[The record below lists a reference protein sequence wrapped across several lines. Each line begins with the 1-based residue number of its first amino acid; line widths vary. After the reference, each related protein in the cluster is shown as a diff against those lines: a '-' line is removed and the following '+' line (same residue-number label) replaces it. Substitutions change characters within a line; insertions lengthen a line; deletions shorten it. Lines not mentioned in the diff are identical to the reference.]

1 MSPVLATWLAR
12 AVEFYLAVGLLFAV
26 PFTLRG
32 ARRLDP
38 VARHSTWGFHLLIV
52 PGSAALWPLLAWRW
66 WSCVAPPVER
76 NAHRLAAPGA
86 ESAIAADSAPC
97 AESAIT
103 ADSASPGSSEAPR

>member
-12 AVEFYLAVGLLFAV
+12 AVEMYFIVGLVFAV

-32 ARRLDP
+32 AGRLDP

-66 WSCVAPPVER
+66 WRGLAAPPVER
-76 NAHRLAAPGA
+76 NAHRLAALRG
-86 ESAIAADSAPC
+86 E
-97 AESAIT
+97 
-103 ADSASPGSSEAPR
+103 PR